1 MNKIKDLEEVSYDP
15 SVGSFCCKKGG
26 SAAVFH
32 RAGGTKNGGEYLSI
46 SISGKRYYAHR
57 LAFYCMT
64 GQWPKKHVDH
74 INGDKMDNRWCN
86 LREANMAQNKANEGL
101 RSTNTSGWKGV
112 SWNKGAQKWR
122 SYIGATGE
130 HLGLFDCPVAAH
142 LAYVVEADKRY
153 GKFARA
159 V

>member
-1 MNKIKDLEEVSYDP
+1 MLLKDIEYFHSTGAFLSKD
-15 SVGSFCCKKGG
+15 GSPVKLFKMGG
-26 SAAVFH
+26 KP
-32 RAGGTKNGGEYLSI
+32 GLGGEYLAI
-46 SISGKRYYAHR
+46 YLEGKNRYAHR

-64 GQWPKKHVDH
+64 GQWPKKHIDH

-112 SWNKGAQKWR
+112 SLHKPTQRWR

-142 LAYVVEADKRY
+142 LAYVVEANRRY
-153 GKFARA
+153 GEYARA